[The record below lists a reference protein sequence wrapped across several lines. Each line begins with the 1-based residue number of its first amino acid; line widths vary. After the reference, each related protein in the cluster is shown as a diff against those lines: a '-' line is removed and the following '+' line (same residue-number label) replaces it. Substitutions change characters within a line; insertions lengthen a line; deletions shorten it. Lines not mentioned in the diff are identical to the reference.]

1 MIATA
6 AEPPLR
12 REWSRS
18 QILLISGGLA
28 AVLAIVGIVSSLLIR
43 EHADAKTAA
52 ARAATNIVQLIDAD
66 VLRNAEL
73 YDTSLS
79 GIILAWQ
86 RSDLMSISP
95 ELRQMV
101 LFDRSTAAPYKGDL
115 LLLDQKGD
123 ILADSTSVVPRR
135 DNFADRPNFDWHR
148 QHSDSTLQVGG
159 PFRSYSNFNDWCLTF
174 SRRMSGPDGEF
185 MGVATSA
192 MRVVYFKNLFK
203 NLNVGQNS
211 SVALINSQGI
221 LINRQP
227 DFQGKDLVGTD
238 FSKQP
243 NFQRMLRE
251 ENGSFSGISGLDNLE
266 RLYTFSR
273 VGDLPLIVVVG
284 QSLDE
289 VYTVW
294 RRNMLLVAGATG
306 LLCIGIMW
314 LTLLLCRELRLRHQ
328 AETELAQMAATDSL
342 TGLPNRRQLD
352 QVMRQEWARAQRSG
366 QPMALLMIDVDH
378 FKAFNDRHG
387 HNGGD
392 EALRRVAQTFT
403 ETIRRPGD
411 LAARYGGEEFL
422 IILPETDLAGARLMA
437 EKIRLAVLAMPRF
450 ANDPQPITV
459 SIGIAAQTA
468 GPADKLAALFGVAD
482 KALYEA
488 KRKGRN
494 RVEQAAFVPC
504 PEDVS

>member
-1 MIATA
+1 
-6 AEPPLR
+6 
-12 REWSRS
+12 
-18 QILLISGGLA
+18 
-28 AVLAIVGIVSSLLIR
+28 
-43 EHADAKTAA
+43 
-52 ARAATNIVQLIDAD
+52 
-66 VLRNAEL
+66 
-73 YDTSLS
+73 
-79 GIILAWQ
+79 
-86 RSDLMSISP
+86 
-95 ELRQMV
+95 
-101 LFDRSTAAPYKGDL
+101 
-115 LLLDQKGD
+115 
-123 ILADSTSVVPRR
+123 
-135 DNFADRPNFDWHR
+135 
-148 QHSDSTLQVGG
+148 
-159 PFRSYSNFNDWCLTF
+159 
-174 SRRMSGPDGEF
+174 
-185 MGVATSA
+185 
-192 MRVVYFKNLFK
+192 
-203 NLNVGQNS
+203 
-211 SVALINSQGI
+211 
-221 LINRQP
+221 
-227 DFQGKDLVGTD
+227 
-238 FSKQP
+238 
-243 NFQRMLRE
+243 
-251 ENGSFSGISGLDNLE
+251 
-266 RLYTFSR
+266 
-273 VGDLPLIVVVG
+273 
-284 QSLDE
+284 
-289 VYTVW
+289 
-294 RRNMLLVAGATG
+294 
-306 LLCIGIMW
+306 MW

-328 AETELAQMAATDSL
+328 AEAELAQMAATDSL

-437 EKIRLAVLAMPRF
+437 EKIRLAVQAMPRF